1 VTQRSHRLMGLG
13 VLLGALVGSNALA
26 DPSSDTKPGKATGHA
41 GSHSSALSG
50 HAGGHSDAK
59 AQRAEAKSDRPGSM
73 PGDRGAEGK
82 SGKNSDMPQ
91 SADGKPMPGG
101 NSDHEKRGLGMGRG
115 GFRSEMRAIREGIK
129 DGSIKKEDIKSR
141 LEKLRETQSER
152 RKQHQQLVH
161 QRWGSSLLATSQ
173 AKQELK
179 EHARRSAMLDRAL
192 LLAQTETKLPDRNK
206 VIERIEKLIERE
218 DARHERVMTQM
229 KSTPGSAEA
238 KAAPPQ
244 PPTPSEKPMQGG
256 DR

>member
-26 DPSSDTKPGKATGHA
+26 DPSSDTKPGKAMGHA
-41 GSHSSALSG
+41 GSHSNA
-50 HAGGHSDAK
+50 DAK
-59 AQRAEAKSDRPGSM
+59 AQRAEAKSDKPGSM

-101 NSDHEKRGLGMGRG
+101 DHEKRGLGMGRG

-206 VIERIEKLIERE
+206 LIERIEKLIERE
-218 DARHERVMTQM
+218 DARHDRVMTQM

-244 PPTPSEKPMQGG
+244 PPTPSDKPMQGG